1 MTCSSV
7 FQTLLLLAEDSELRS
22 TIAAH
27 IGMLDQLETVL
38 HRSVT
43 VSFASIMS
51 VTLSGLSHC
60 QYQLCH
66 AVNVTSVRLVTVLT
80 LSCMGN

>member
-51 VTLSGLSHC
+51 VTLSGLSH
-60 QYQLCH
+60 
-66 AVNVTSVRLVTVLT
+66 
-80 LSCMGN
+80 

>member
-7 FQTLLLLAEDSELRS
+7 FQTLLLLAEDSELRP

-27 IGMLDQLETVL
+27 IGMLDQLENVL

-43 VSFASIMS
+43 MSFISIMS
-51 VTLSGLSHC
+51 VILSGLSHC

-66 AVNVTSVRLVTVLT
+66 AVSVRLVTVLT
-80 LSCMGN
+80 LSSMGN